1 MAPVDVTVNND
12 DVESRRTSD
21 GAAPLDGDSTL
32 VQRQML
38 GERTCLGRT
47 GAKRDPVDSGFI
59 FSLCFLVLGIVL
71 VAVAWTI
78 PREPTV
84 DPDTQPAREIEKI
97 ETKYVILRQHL
108 DNCVM
113 AGIIFLTLGGISLS
127 VVLLYAICIGEL
139 NQLYNATTGTDN
151 STGTSSSR
159 GYGSVQRFEMS
170 RTSRSRE
177 TTQSLVDNEMLSSN
191 EEAGVQIGMP
201 SPIYTTTETQ
211 IQYQERTE

>member
-1 MAPVDVTVNND
+1 MAPVDGTVNND
-12 DVESRRTSD
+12 GGESPRTDSCGAPSD
-21 GAAPLDGDSTL
+21 GDDAL

-59 FSLCFLVLGIVL
+59 LSLCFLVLGIVL

-84 DPDTQPAREIEKI
+84 DPDTQPAREIERI

-127 VVLLYAICIGEL
+127 LVLLYAICMGEL
-139 NQLYNATTGTDN
+139 NQLYHMTTEATSARD
-151 STGTSSSR
+151 
-159 GYGSVQRFEMS
+159 YGSVQRFEMS
-170 RTSRSRE
+170 RTNRE
-177 TTQSLVDNEMLSSN
+177 TTQSLVDNEMLVVN
-191 EEAGVQIGMP
+191 EEAGVQLGMP
-201 SPIYTTTETQ
+201 SPIYMTTETQ
-211 IQYQERTE
+211 VQYQERTE

>member
-12 DVESRRTSD
+12 DGDSRRTSHC
-21 GAAPLDGDSTL
+21 GAPSDGDNTL

-59 FSLCFLVLGIVL
+59 LSLCFLILGIVL

-97 ETKYVILRQHL
+97 ETEYVILRQHL

-113 AGIIFLTLGGISLS
+113 AGIIFLTMGGISLS
-127 VVLLYAICIGEL
+127 LVLLYAICMGEL
-139 NQLYNATTGTDN
+139 NQLYNATTGAN
-151 STGTSSSR
+151 GSGTSR
-159 GYGSVQRFEMS
+159 DYGSVQRFEMS
-170 RTSRSRE
+170 RTNRE
-177 TTQSLVDNEMLSSN
+177 TTQSLVDNEMLVVN

-201 SPIYTTTETQ
+201 SPVYSTTETQ
-211 IQYQERTE
+211 IQYQERKE

>member
-1 MAPVDVTVNND
+1 MAPVDVTVNTD
-12 DVESRRTSD
+12 DGESHRTSHS
-21 GAAPLDGDSTL
+21 GAPSDGDNTL

-59 FSLCFLVLGIVL
+59 LSLCFLVLGIVL

-97 ETKYVILRQHL
+97 ETEYVILRQHL

-127 VVLLYAICIGEL
+127 LVLLYAICMGEL
-139 NQLYNATTGTDN
+139 NQLYNA
-151 STGTSSSR
+151 STGANSSGTSR
-159 GYGSVQRFEMS
+159 DYGSVQRFEMS
-170 RTSRSRE
+170 RTNRE
-177 TTQSLVDNEMLSSN
+177 TTQSLVDNEMLVVN

-201 SPIYTTTETQ
+201 SPVYSTTETQ